1 MGCHGSSLEREEKID
16 SEILSNLET
25 IENKV
30 YKKVEETFKIK

>member
-1 MGCHGSSLEREEKID
+1 MVPVWKEKEKID
-16 SEILSNLET
+16 SEILFNLET